1 MNDSGSKGNLAP
13 HKGRI
18 IFTPRPLPAHAAVEA
33 AFDQFERGGWRIVDP
48 IQRIWAGERDEA
60 ALTAGL
66 DDADTLIVRE
76 ILKQLET

>member
-60 ALTAGL
+60 ALTACRF
-66 DDADTLIVRE
+66 ADLPICRLAHSLTR
-76 ILKQLET
+76 